1 MYPFLSWLAPYMQ
14 SRNTIRNY
22 HMSEE
27 EEEKEQE
34 EDEESKHARIATM
47 MNYKNG
53 HKHLNQRPQLLQ
65 LQEDLNTQED
75 GRRRG

>member
-1 MYPFLSWLAPYMQ
+1 
-14 SRNTIRNY
+14 
-22 HMSEE
+22 MSEE

-34 EDEESKHARIATM
+34 EDEESKHVRIATM